1 MKAKFSFSPRTNRA
15 HEINWRPWDD
25 MAFTDAVVEDKPV
38 FLSIAG
44 AWCRMCHLMDETSYS
59 DPEIIAILN
68 DKYIPIRVD
77 GDRRPDVNQRYFREG
92 WPSTVILTPG
102 GRTITGGT
110 YVAPEQ
116 LKQVL
121 EELIRVWRE
130 KREEFRKAEMKP
142 VEEEEEPAPADSL
155 DLSPYERTV
164 KALKRAFD
172 FVYGGFGREMK
183 FPFPQALELAL
194 QAADFASDEECR
206 KIASDTL
213 IKMAGGGIYDSEEG
227 GFFRCSANREWTAP
241 SYEKI
246 LGDNAALLFVY
257 LRAFQVTGE
266 LRFADVARDVL
277 SYLEK
282 QLLNTDGTWAGSQDA
297 EGEYYVLPFAER
309 RKRGTPAVDNTVF
322 TNQNGALIS
331 ALALASWVLEEDQW
345 QSKAVKT
352 AAVIWRNA
360 YREGRGIAHYFDKDG
375 PEVFGRLA
383 DQAGFGRACLSL
395 YSGTGDRT
403 WLERSIALA
412 EFSLSE
418 LRAPDGAFYDGRP
431 DPGAVGSLSR
441 PLKNIG
447 ENGLAARWLLEL
459 AVLSGDKRYKDAAL
473 AALKALAPVFEREGL
488 AGADFALAVWEALNP
503 WTFVTVVGKTEKK
516 EGASTM
522 LLHRRALA
530 AYVPAK
536 TVSLIRA
543 EDAAALAAAG
553 LEPGEKA
560 YAVVCRDGT
569 CLPPVTGPAE
579 LTGLLRPA
587 PEN

>member
-1 MKAKFSFSPRTNRA
+1 MKAEFKFSPRPNRA

-68 DKYIPIRVD
+68 EKYIPVRVD
-77 GDRRPDVNQRYFREG
+77 GDRRPDVNQRYSREG

-142 VEEEEEPAPADSL
+142 PKEKEEPAPAVTL
-155 DLSPYERTV
+155 DVSPHERTV
-164 KALKRAFD
+164 KAVKRAYD
-172 FVYGGFGREMK
+172 SVYGGFGREMK

-194 QAADFASDEECR
+194 HAVYTASDEDCR

-213 IKMAGGGIYDSEEG
+213 TIMAGGGMYDSEEG

-241 SYEKI
+241 RYEKI
-246 LGDNAALLFVY
+246 LGENAALLFVY
-257 LRAFQVTGE
+257 LRAFQITGE
-266 LRFADVARDVL
+266 LRFTDVARDVL

-282 QLLNTDGTWAGSQDA
+282 YLLTADGAWAGSQDA
-297 EGEYYVLPFAER
+297 DFDYYGLPLAER
-309 RKRGTPAVDNTVF
+309 RRRGAPPVDHTVF
-322 TNQNGALIS
+322 INQNGILVS

-345 QSKAVKT
+345 QSKAIAT
-352 AAVIWRNA
+352 AAVIWRKA
-360 YREGRGIAHYFDKDG
+360 FREGRGMAHYFDADG
-375 PEVFGRLA
+375 PEVFGRLS
-383 DQAGFGRACLSL
+383 DQAAFGRACLSL

-403 WLERSIALA
+403 WLERSATLA
-412 EFSLSE
+412 EFVLTK
-418 LRAPDGAFYDGRP
+418 LRAPDGAFCDGPP
-431 DPGAVGSLSR
+431 DPGGVGSLSR

-459 AVLSGDKRYKDAAL
+459 AALSGDGRYKDAAL
-473 AALKALAPVFEREGL
+473 TALKSLAPVFEREGL
-488 AGADFALAVWEALNP
+488 AGADFALATWEAIHP
-503 WTFVTVVGKTEKK
+503 WTVITVAGKKGKK
-516 EGASTM
+516 ETALTVS
-522 LLHRRALA
+522 LHHRALA
-530 AYVPAK
+530 VYVPAK
-536 TVSLIRA
+536 TVRFFRA
-543 EDAAALAAAG
+543 EDAAALAEAGLAAG
-553 LEPGEKA
+553 KKA
-560 YAVVCRDGT
+560 CAVVCKDGA
-569 CLPPVTGPAE
+569 CLPPVSDPAE
-579 LTGLLRPA
+579 LTGLLHPKI
-587 PEN
+587 N